1 MILDTKKF
9 ISGADI
15 KALQDEQ
22 EKFQKESEI
31 LVNRGLI
38 LDPELVKRLTELKVL
53 DSYKRYYLEDI
64 LKIIKPSLYN
74 HHSAF
79 VRMIYRD
86 DECSII
92 LDNNAGPSHTIRADS
107 KHLVNAAGKF
117 LIEAIERG
125 FLKTNWQELLRI
137 GLITSEYEVR
147 SNLMVDRNWIKSIL
161 ETYTKKPETFLQ
173 KIKKICKP
181 RIYRIKIFYIINISK
196 IQRFYIRRIVCN
208 LIKLKIKIINNFT

>member
-9 ISGADI
+9 ISGEDI
-15 KALQDEQ
+15 KAFQDKQ
-22 EKFQKESEI
+22 EKYQKESEEFQKESEI

-38 LDPELVKRLTELKVL
+38 LDPELVKRLVELKVL
-53 DSYKRYYLEDI
+53 DFYKRYYLEDI
-64 LKIIKPSLYN
+64 LKIIKPSLYG

-92 LDNNAGPSHTIRADS
+92 LDNNAGPSDTIRADS

-125 FLKTNWQELLRI
+125 FVKTNWQDLLKI
-137 GLITSEYEVR
+137 GLITSEYEVK
-147 SNLMVDRNWIKSIL
+147 SNLRVDRNWIKSLL

-173 KIKKICKP
+173 KIKKF
-181 RIYRIKIFYIINISK
+181 IK
-196 IQRFYIRRIVCN
+196 QQ
-208 LIKLKIKIINNFT
+208 LTTTNNK